1 MDSWDRTGFYL
12 MMLLLRSFG
21 RARSSLVF
29 YVWLA
34 LLDLEEIIGLK
45 GCFPTRPEDSVEMST
60 AKGTSSGSIEEGV
73 SVWNSWLGWGYAPSD
88 V

>member
-1 MDSWDRTGFYL
+1 MSGRIMIGLVPLAFWFCLSSSRYSLGLQPHVPQMDSRDRTGFYL

-34 LLDLEEIIGLK
+34 LLDLEVMG
-45 GCFPTRPEDSVEMST
+45 
-60 AKGTSSGSIEEGV
+60 
-73 SVWNSWLGWGYAPSD
+73 
-88 V
+88 

>member
-1 MDSWDRTGFYL
+1 MDSRDRTGFYL

-34 LLDLEEIIGLK
+34 LLDLEVMGFAFTTNAEKDLSYGAIATTTTK
-45 GCFPTRPEDSVEMST
+45 N
-60 AKGTSSGSIEEGV
+60 A
-73 SVWNSWLGWGYAPSD
+73 Y
-88 V
+88 